1 MTTSPT
7 RNIRDIFFDRTPPH
21 LLNCCS
27 VQAIASD
34 PASPILTIY
43 RRLPT
48 DAATWINDA
57 ARTRLFDAYLLRH
70 DRDDIWEL
78 YSAHGLPLDG
88 GDALQSATSGN
99 PTTPVPVDRAEL
111 IQEARELTG
120 DPGLSLIACREDHA
134 GASAAD
140 HSNFNIMCRRMIG
153 EATPADL
160 EHVVIID
167 SRRWPCPVTGV
178 FANVARLSPAM
189 QDVFLDR
196 QKWLQKGWPMV
207 SRDFQEVL
215 ADRLARLRAD
225 YVCELLRHCGKVARM
240 SEARITAMEAKWLLA
255 SPGPKYRFALHIVET
270 LREGLLFEKGMA
282 ETFSPEI
289 VRSHG
294 KAVVKDYKGHLTL
307 SRN

>member
-1 MTTSPT
+1 MTTSST
-7 RNIRDIFFDRTPPH
+7 RNICDIFFDRTPPH
-21 LLNCCS
+21 LPDRYS
-27 VQAIASD
+27 VQAIGSD
-34 PASPILTIY
+34 PASPILTTY
-43 RRLPT
+43 RRRPFNT
-48 DAATWINDA
+48 ADWISEAAKTE
-57 ARTRLFDAYLLRH
+57 RFESYLLR
-70 DRDDIWEL
+70 RGSGRWEL
-78 YSAHGLPLDG
+78 YNDHGELTDRGDPLPFN
-88 GDALQSATSGN
+88 QSGES
-99 PTTPVPVDRAEL
+99 TTPVPVDSTAFL
-111 IQEARELTG
+111 QEARELTG

-270 LREGLLFEKGMA
+270 LREGLLFGKGMA